1 VARCWNIEVAA
12 ERSASMPHRR
22 RQVRASSSL
31 CDAIA
36 CRSRSGGSRRPTPE
50 FLAGWVLLSWP
61 EAAWLR
67 LMGLPGRGAGRSE
80 AGTRIQVAEGVGAAA
95 GGVFLVATVHSA
107 CAVASLIPAR
117 RRRLLSCGRP
127 TRRRAAAPGQGPLQ
141 FDLQ

>member
-1 VARCWNIEVAA
+1 M
-12 ERSASMPHRR
+12 RSPVVVGPEDRVDRR
-22 RQVRASSSL
+22 RSSWPV
-31 CDAIA
+31 
-36 CRSRSGGSRRPTPE
+36 G
-50 FLAGWVLLSWP
+50 VLLSWP